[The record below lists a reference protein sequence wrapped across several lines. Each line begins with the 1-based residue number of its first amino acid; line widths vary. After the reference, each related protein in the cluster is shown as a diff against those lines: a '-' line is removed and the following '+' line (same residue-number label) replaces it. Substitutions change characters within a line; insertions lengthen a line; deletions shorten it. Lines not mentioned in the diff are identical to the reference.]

1 MSRKVGINRRSFIQ
15 SAAVAAAAPAVLRS
29 SSSKRDEVPA
39 GPPLKV
45 GLVGCGGRG
54 TGAVGNAIESAP
66 NIEVSVL
73 ADVFDDQ
80 VQKTRASL
88 TKYGQEVPAKRCFV
102 GFDAYRKVLETDVDY
117 VILATPP
124 HFRPEHFAAVVEA
137 GKHAFIEK
145 PVGVDPV
152 GIKTMFEAA
161 ARSEEKGLCVVAGT
175 QRRHAFQYI
184 ETQKRIAGGAIGDI
198 VSARAYWN
206 QGALWHR
213 TPRPEWDEMTYMIRD
228 WYNWAWL
235 SGDHIVEQHIHQIDV
250 IHWFLG
256 KNPVTANG
264 FGGRHRR
271 ATGDQYDFFS
281 VEYAHDDGIRSHSQ
295 ARQINGC
302 SNNISE
308 YMVGTRGS
316 TNCAD
321 LIYGPNGDVIWEYEG
336 EKPNPYAQEHTDL
349 VRAIRTGE
357 PINEARQVA
366 ESTLTG
372 IMGRVS
378 AYSGETVNREEF
390 LNSSLRLGPTE
401 YKWGG
406 VSISEKMAIP
416 GQPAGPPRDV

>member
-1 MSRKVGINRRSFIQ
+1 MGSAGGIG
-15 SAAVAAAAPAVLRS
+15 
-29 SSSKRDEVPA
+29 
-39 GPPLKV
+39 GPP
-45 GLVGCGGRG
+45 G
-54 TGAVGNAIESAP
+54 TSTISSAW
-66 NIEVSVL
+66 NTL
-73 ADVFDDQ
+73 TMMVF
-80 VQKTRASL
+80 
-88 TKYGQEVPAKRCFV
+88 VPTVRH
-102 GFDAYRKVLETDVDY
+102 DRSM
-117 VILATPP
+117 
-124 HFRPEHFAAVVEA
+124 A
-137 GKHAFIEK
+137 G
-145 PVGVDPV
+145 
-152 GIKTMFEAA
+152 
-161 ARSEEKGLCVVAGT
+161 
-175 QRRHAFQYI
+175 
-184 ETQKRIAGGAIGDI
+184 
-198 VSARAYWN
+198 
-206 QGALWHR
+206 
-213 TPRPEWDEMTYMIRD
+213 
-228 WYNWAWL
+228 
-235 SGDHIVEQHIHQIDV
+235 
-250 IHWFLG
+250 
-256 KNPVTANG
+256 
-264 FGGRHRR
+264 
-271 ATGDQYDFFS
+271 
-281 VEYAHDDGIRSHSQ
+281 
-295 ARQINGC
+295 

>member
-1 MSRKVGINRRSFIQ
+1 MSKVGINRRSFIQ
-15 SAAVAAAAPAVLRS
+15 SAAVVAAAPAVLGS
-29 SSSKRDEVPA
+29 SSSKKDEVPA

-66 NIEVSVL
+66 NIEVTVL
-73 ADVFDDQ
+73 ADVFDNQ

-88 TKYGQEVPAKRCFV
+88 TKYGQEIPSSRCFV

-124 HFRPEHFAAVVEA
+124 HFRPEHFSALVAA

-145 PVGVDPV
+145 PAGVDPV
-152 GIKTMFEAA
+152 GIRTMFEAA
-161 ARSEEKGLCVVAGT
+161 GRSEKKGLCVVAGT
-175 QRRHAFQYI
+175 QRRHALEYL
-184 ETQKRIAGGAIGDI
+184 ETRKRIAGGAIGEI
-198 VSARAYWN
+198 VSARGYWN
-206 QGALWHR
+206 QGAVWHR
-213 TPRPEWDEMTYMIRD
+213 VTRPQWDEMTNMLWD
-228 WYNWAWL
+228 WNNWSWL

-256 KNPVTANG
+256 GNPVTANG

-271 ATGDQYDFFS
+271 ATGDQFDFFS
-281 VEYAHDDGIRSHSQ
+281 VEYAHDDGVRFHSQ

-302 SNNISE
+302 SNNVSE
-308 YMVGTRGS
+308 LLVGTRGS

-321 LIYGPNGDVIWEYEG
+321 LIYGPSGDVIWEYEG
-336 EKPNPYAQEHTDL
+336 ERPNPYVQEHTDL

-357 PINEARQVA
+357 QINEARQVA
-366 ESTLTG
+366 ESTLTA

-378 AYSGETVNREEF
+378 AYTGEVVRREEF
-390 LNSSLRLGPTE
+390 LNSSLRLGPSE
-401 YKWGG
+401 YQWGG
-406 VSISEKMAIP
+406 VSVSEKMAIP
-416 GQPAGPPRDV
+416 GQPAGPPKGI